1 MEPNLLRD
9 LIDDEFRIIIN
20 DMGAAPVI
28 AAMTEVMAIPQS
40 VNKLMGSTDPRI
52 KVNAGMAVKALI
64 INILYGRSPLVHVSG
79 FFEHLDCGVLFG
91 DDILAS
97 DLSDDRLGDVLEA
110 LGNCDI
116 HKLYSET
123 CMYSLK
129 LHNCAAESIHV
140 DTTNISVYGE
150 YDTAAKDFEIT
161 YGDPKSKRKD
171 LKQFNMGIFVQQNGF
186 PIGGS
191 ALSGNNSDAVWF
203 RDALD
208 ELNQIFSGD
217 LHTMPVCIFDAA
229 GSNGDMFDK
238 ANDLVMPAI
247 IRMSDRF
254 NTAGEHIS
262 RAWDEGRWSIVDKKG
277 HILEESPV
285 KDFYKL
291 RSFDITM
298 NDYDWRLVV
307 AYSSEL
313 EKAKKATAARNHPK
327 IKEKLEKSATK
338 LSKLSFETEDQ
349 AMVAGNAFI
358 QENIGLKTPF
368 KYKMS
373 VEKKEI
379 TKYKKR
385 GRPSETSGKTTT
397 MKYFLNI
404 VIGERDEDLYTE
416 WLKQE
421 SCFVLV
427 SNVPK
432 DRYTV
437 EEIFREYKEQ
447 WVVEDKFKF
456 LKQPMILG
464 PIWLQKPERIKGLIF
479 VLLLSLLVSMYMCY
493 RCMITLQGKENV
505 TQDTGKTTEDN
516 HETKNVC
523 NDHNNNSICDQN
535 EPVAGVSE
543 DAPNYSA
550 TVKPTRRKQQLL
562 TSDGRLVDRPTYKV
576 IKKILDPIKT
586 VIKRDSYGNEIR
598 KFAYGTE
605 MRRLDLVVKIGFD
618 PTIYLEKFTL
628 KMDLWEYT

>member
-9 LIDDEFRIIIN
+9 LIDDEYRIIIN

-40 VNKLMGSTDPRI
+40 VNKFMGSTDPRI

-64 INILYGRSPLVHVSG
+64 INILYGRSPLVHVSE
-79 FFEHLDCGVLFG
+79 FFEHLDCGVLFD
-91 DDILAS
+91 DDIVAS

-110 LGNCDI
+110 LGNCDTRE
-116 HKLYSET
+116 LYSEL
-123 CMYSLK
+123 CMYALK

-140 DTTNISVYGE
+140 DTTNISVYGG

-217 LHTMPVCIFDAA
+217 LNTMPVCIFDAA
-229 GSNGDMFDK
+229 GSNNDMFDK
-238 ANDLVMPAI
+238 ANDLVMPTI

-262 RAWDEGRWSIVDKKG
+262 RAWNEGRWSIVDKNG
-277 HILEESPV
+277 HTLEEPPV

-298 NDYDWRLVV
+298 NGYDWRLVV

-313 EKAKKATAARNHPK
+313 EKAKKASAARNHPK
-327 IKEKLEKSATK
+327 SKEKLEKSAAK
-338 LSKLSFETEDQ
+338 LSKLSFETAEQ
-349 AMVAGNAFI
+349 AMVAGNAFA

-368 KYKMS
+368 KYEIS

-379 TKYKKR
+379 SKYKKR
-385 GRPSETSGKTTT
+385 GRPSKTSEKTTAE
-397 MKYFLNI
+397 KYFLNI
-404 VIGERDEDLYTE
+404 VIGERDEDLYIE
-416 WLKQE
+416 WLRQE

-432 DRYTV
+432 ERHTA
-437 EEIFREYKEQ
+437 EEIFKEYKEQ
-447 WVVEDKFKF
+447 WVVEDRFKF
-456 LKQPMILG
+456 LKQPMLLG

-493 RCMITLQGKENV
+493 RCMITLQGEENV

-516 HETKNVC
+516 HETENAC
-523 NDHNNNSICDQN
+523 DDLNNNNSICDQN
-535 EPVAGVSE
+535 EPVVEVLKDSPYATLKSAG
-543 DAPNYSA
+543 
-550 TVKPTRRKQQLL
+550 RKQQLL

-586 VIKRDSYGNEIR
+586 VIKRDSYGNVIR